1 MRYYHKALT
10 AIGTAL
16 GALVAAPL
24 PAADQALLDVLLK
37 NRVITKAQREALSET
52 KQQAP
57 AKATD
62 AFGAK
67 PAPADDQGLLDVLLE
82 NGLISQA
89 QFAALQVKTAQQK
102 RSEHEARASLKD
114 GIKLKSQ
121 DGTFSA
127 QIGAYAQL
135 DSGFY
140 SDNPTDFSDATQLRR
155 ARISV
160 AGTVFQDWDYK
171 VEADFAGTTQGGST
185 NEVTITDAYLR
196 YTGFKP
202 LSFTAGNFKVPFS
215 LEAISSA
222 KYITF
227 MERGLPFACLTLR
240 ALGGMAAAS
249 GDNWTASVGAF
260 GDTVT
265 AENNDDEGKSVAGR
279 VTYAPFFQSD
289 RVLHFGASGAWREPQ
304 QRAPADLAEPCG
316 TDNSCAETVRFR
328 SKPESNPINDPTTGG
343 RLVDTGSI
351 PGDVQYFSLVG
362 AELAGVF
369 GPLSIQGEYI
379 RTDVDR
385 SVGDSLVFD
394 GYYGYAS
401 WFLTGESRNYKA
413 DKGIFDILLPNKPF
427 SLVSGGLGAWELAAR
442 YSEIDLNDDGV
453 SGGRER
459 DITAGLNW
467 YPNQYIRFMA
477 NYIHVLEIDG
487 GPHDDE
493 DLDIFQLRAQVAY

>member
-1 MRYYHKALT
+1 MGKKNRFQGYHALT
-10 AIGTAL
+10 ALLTFAALPVWATDAALLEVLLNNKLISKQQYEALKDAQVRQEKTA
-16 GALVAAPL
+16 ADRPL
-24 PAADQALLDVLLK
+24 PAQDQDVLDVLL
-37 NRVITKAQREALSET
+37 A
-52 KQQAP
+52 
-57 AKATD
+57 
-62 AFGAK
+62 
-67 PAPADDQGLLDVLLE
+67 
-82 NGLISQA
+82 NGLISQPQYA
-89 QFAALQVKTAQQK
+89 SLRVKTGLEK
-102 RSEHEARASLKD
+102 KTDPEAKASLKD

-121 DGTFSA
+121 DGNFQA

-135 DSGFY
+135 DSAFY

-155 ARISV
+155 ARLSV
-160 AGTVFQDWDYK
+160 AGTAYQDWDYK

-202 LSFTAGNFKVPFS
+202 FSFTAGSFKVPFS
-215 LEAISSA
+215 LEAVSSA

-227 MERGLPFACLTLR
+227 MERGLPFAFLNLR
-240 ALGGMAAAS
+240 ALGGMVATS
-249 GDNWTASVGAF
+249 GDNWTTSLGAF

-265 AENNDDEGKSVAGR
+265 SENDDDEGKSVAAR

-289 RVLHFGASGAWREPQ
+289 RVLHFGASGAWREPPQ
-304 QRAPADLAEPCG
+304 NAPADATVPCSA
-316 TDNSCAETVRFR
+316 DNSCAETVRFR
-328 SKPESNPINDPTTGG
+328 SKPESNPINDSITGG
-343 RLVDTGSI
+343 RLVDTGNI
-351 PGDVQYFSLVG
+351 PGDVQYFSLFG
-362 AELAGVF
+362 AELAGVY
-369 GPLSIQGEYI
+369 GPFSVQGEYI

-413 DKGIFDILLPNKPF
+413 DKGIFDILIPNKPF
-427 SLVSGGLGAWELAAR
+427 SFASGGWGAWELAAR
-442 YSEIDLNDDGV
+442 YSEIDLNDDAV

-467 YPNQYIRFMA
+467 YPNPYIRFMA

-487 GPHDDE
+487 GLHDEE
-493 DLDIFQLRAQVAY
+493 DLDIFQVRAQVAY

>member
-1 MRYYHKALT
+1 MGKKNRCQGYHALT
-10 AIGTAL
+10 VLLTFAALPVWATDAALLEVLLNNKLISKQQYEALKDTRIREEKTA
-16 GALVAAPL
+16 ADRPL
-24 PAADQALLDVLLK
+24 PAQDQDVLDVLL
-37 NRVITKAQREALSET
+37 A
-52 KQQAP
+52 
-57 AKATD
+57 
-62 AFGAK
+62 
-67 PAPADDQGLLDVLLE
+67 
-82 NGLISQA
+82 NGLISQPQYA
-89 QFAALQVKTAQQK
+89 SLRVKTGLEK
-102 RSEHEARASLKD
+102 KTDPEAKASLKD

-121 DGTFSA
+121 DGNFQA

-135 DSGFY
+135 DSAFY

-155 ARISV
+155 ARLSV
-160 AGTVFQDWDYK
+160 AGTAYQDWDYK

-202 LSFTAGNFKVPFS
+202 FSFTAGSFKVPFS
-215 LEAISSA
+215 LEAVSSA

-227 MERGLPFACLTLR
+227 MERGLPFAFLNLR
-240 ALGGMAAAS
+240 ALGGMVATS
-249 GDNWTASVGAF
+249 GDNWTTSLGTF

-265 AENNDDEGKSVAGR
+265 SENDDDEGKSVAAR

-289 RVLHFGASGAWREPQ
+289 RVLHFGASGAWREPPQ
-304 QRAPADLAEPCG
+304 NAPADATMPCSA
-316 TDNSCAETVRFR
+316 DNSCAETVRFR
-328 SKPESNPINDPTTGG
+328 SKPESNPINDSITGG
-343 RLVDTGSI
+343 RLVDTGNI
-351 PGDVQYFSLVG
+351 PGDVQYFSLFG
-362 AELAGVF
+362 AELAGVY
-369 GPLSIQGEYI
+369 GPFSVQGEYI

-413 DKGIFDILLPNKPF
+413 DKGIFDILIPNKPF
-427 SLVSGGLGAWELAAR
+427 SLASGGWGAWELAAR
-442 YSEIDLNDDGV
+442 YSEIDLNDDDV

-467 YPNQYIRFMA
+467 YPNPYIRFMA

-487 GPHDDE
+487 GLHDEE
-493 DLDIFQLRAQVAY
+493 DLDIFQVRAQVAY